1 MYGEQRFEVNSRELT
16 AEEQAR
22 QFLAVEAMKEQAR
35 YERAK
40 RRELVQY
47 TKDAVS
53 FLFKLS
59 VIAIIAFI
67 LAFTVGCEK
76 PSDEPIGICPKLVEV
91 YLGNTLDGNTEAV
104 IYRFSDGTRFVAVKA
119 GEYYDAP
126 KDKCEL
132 EKQMA
137 DNSNLYRW

>member
-40 RRELVQY
+40 RRELVEA
-47 TKDAVS
+47 TKDAAS

-59 VIAIIAFI
+59 VIAAVSFMLAFI
-67 LAFTVGCEK
+67 VGC
-76 PSDEPIGICPKLVEV
+76 
-91 YLGNTLDGNTEAV
+91 YFV
-104 IYRFSDGTRFVAVKA
+104 I
-119 GEYYDAP
+119 
-126 KDKCEL
+126 
-132 EKQMA
+132 
-137 DNSNLYRW
+137 